1 MVILVVSEDGTVV
14 TNARSAE
21 DARKLARLLT
31 GILSQLL
38 EAWPRGEEQELIEE
52 EEEEEEGDAG
62 IP

>member
-21 DARKLARLLT
+21 DARKLAWLLT
-31 GILSQLL
+31 GILAQLL
-38 EAWPRGEEQELIEE
+38 EAWPKGEEKALI
-52 EEEEEEGDAG
+52 EEEEEGDAG